1 MSKDLGPVNLF
12 KVAVTFRARKAILY
26 LPWCIRDQNFNN
38 FENDTTKL
46 SVNEAIK
53 LIDLSARN
61 CAAIQ
66 EVLILKFAS
75 RPEKLPDLYWAFRR
89 TDPWN

>member
-38 FENDTTKL
+38 FENETKKL

-53 LIDLSARN
+53 LIDL
-61 CAAIQ
+61 
-66 EVLILKFAS
+66 
-75 RPEKLPDLYWAFRR
+75 
-89 TDPWN
+89 